1 MKTVQRVRIKQV
13 RDGSVRFA
21 VDQIKGPAEVYE
33 AVRGYYRGEDRE
45 ILSALYLDARNVPV
59 CFQVVSVGTRNTTQT
74 SPADVLKP
82 AILSNASS
90 LILIHNHP
98 SGDLEPSREDIA
110 FTKSMRA
117 ACKLVG
123 IAVHDHLVICDDGFV
138 SLEARGDL

>member
-1 MKTVQRVRIKQV
+1 VKTVQRVRIKQV

-45 ILSALYLDARNVPV
+45 ILSALYLDARNVSV
-59 CFQVVSVGTRNTTQT
+59 CFQVVSIGTRNTTQT

-117 ACKLVG
+117 ACELVG
-123 IAVHDHLVICDDGFV
+123 IAVHDHLVISDDGFV
-138 SLEARGDL
+138 SLKARGDL